1 MLDILHIYDNDSRI
15 EQILD
20 LSDKPGC
27 RIHLSGLSGSA
38 SALVIAPVIRAKSRC
53 HLIVM
58 PDKESAA
65 FFYNDLER
73 MFGEMN
79 LPYPEK
85 QILFFPSSYK
95 RPYEPDQ
102 VNNANVLSRTEVI
115 IRLGSSNH
123 ITVVS
128 YPEALCEKVVEQV
141 YLDKNKLSL
150 HVGETCSM
158 DFLTDVFNAYEFERT
173 DFVIE
178 PGQFSI
184 RGGLVDVFSYADEFP
199 YRIVFDVDVV
209 ESIRRFDPASQ
220 LSKAFLDQISILPDI
235 HSVND
240 GEKRLSILELFPSGS
255 LFWFNDLNYTAERIE
270 NEFIKVSEAYEKLE
284 STIKRSRPEEL
295 FLTREEF
302 LKTSLRCALLEFGR
316 LGNVKNERQISFNTS
331 PQPPINK
338 NFELLKT
345 KLEDRYLDGFQNFIL
360 CDNAKQEERIH
371 KIFDDILTSEEK
383 ENPRFYSTLQFT
395 FHEGFI
401 DNDLRIVCLTDH
413 QIFERYHRYHLREG
427 HSAREALTIK
437 DLYGLKPGDYVSHI
451 DHGIGRFDGLEKI
464 ENDGKIQ
471 EALRIIYKNDDILY
485 VNIHSLH
492 RIARYTGKEG
502 TVPGLNRLGSGA
514 WSKIKENTKKRVKDI
529 ARDLIRLYANR
540 RNSKG
545 FSFTPDTYLQ
555 HELEAS
561 FIFED
566 TPDQL
571 KSTID
576 IKQDME
582 APWPMDRLICGDV
595 GFGKTEVA
603 IRAAFKAVTD
613 SKQVAVLVPTTILA
627 IQHFKTFSDR
637 LRQFPCKVDY
647 INRFRSTNAQK
658 QSIKDLEAGKTD
670 IIIGTHRMLSKDI
683 KFKDLGL
690 LVIDEEQKFGVAA
703 KEKLKLLK
711 VNVDTLTL
719 TATPIP
725 RTLQFSMM
733 GARDLSLINT
743 PPPNRYPIQTELH
756 SFNEDIIRDAIYYEI
771 SRGGQVFFIHNRIQN
786 IMEIAGMIQK
796 YLPDAKIA
804 TAHGQM
810 EGSKLEEIM
819 IGFIEGEYDILVST
833 TIVESGLDIP
843 NVNTIFINEAHHY
856 GLSDLHQLRGRVGRS
871 NKKAFCYLLAPPM
884 TVLTEDARKRLKA
897 IEEFSEL
904 GSGFNIAMR
913 DLDIRGAGNILGGE
927 QSGFISDI
935 GFEMYQKILDEAII
949 ELKQHEFKN
958 DFSEF
963 AGQNYVKD
971 CVIETDLEILIPDEY
986 VSNSSERIYL
996 YKELDNCETE
1006 EVLQKFGDQLIDR
1019 FGPLP
1024 AQTVA
1029 LFDTLRLRWVA
1040 KELGFEKLILKK
1052 QMLTGYFISNPE
1064 SSYFETDKFTRILE
1078 FVKSHQK
1085 SCKMREHGDKLLLSF
1100 TNVNSALRALELL
1113 RCVSAAE

>member
-1 MLDILHIYDNDSRI
+1 MDILHLYDHDSRI
-15 EQILD
+15 AQIL
-20 LSDKPGC
+20 SQSEQKNC

-38 SALVIAPVIRAKSRC
+38 TSLVLAPVIRAKARH
-53 HLIVM
+53 HLIVLQ
-58 PDKESAA
+58 DKETAA

-73 MFGEMN
+73 IFGELE

-85 QILFFPSSYK
+85 QFLFYPSSYK
-95 RPYEPDQ
+95 RPYDPEQ
-102 VNNANVLSRTEVI
+102 VDNANVLSRTEVI
-115 IRLGSSNH
+115 SRLGNNKP

-128 YPEALCEKVVEQV
+128 YPEALCEKVVGQI
-141 YLDKNKLSL
+141 YLDKNKLDL
-150 HVGETCSM
+150 NVGENCGM
-158 DFLTDVFNAYEFERT
+158 DFLTDVFTAYEFERT

-199 YRIVFDVDVV
+199 YRIVFDGDAV
-209 ESIRRFDPASQ
+209 ESIRRFDPSTQ
-220 LSKAFLDQISILPDI
+220 LSKSTLQKISILPNI
-235 HSVND
+235 HALAGD
-240 GEKRLSILELFPSGS
+240 QKRMPVLSLFPPGS

-270 NEFIKVSEAYEKLE
+270 QEFIKVSEVYDKLQ
-284 STIKRSRPEEL
+284 STIARTKPEDL
-295 FLTREEF
+295 FLHRDEF
-302 LKTSLRCALLEFGR
+302 LKTALNWPLIEFGR
-316 LGNVKNERQISFNTS
+316 LSTTKNATQISFNTA
-331 PQPPINK
+331 PQPPFNK
-338 NFELLKT
+338 NFELLKN
-345 KLEDRYLDGFQNFIL
+345 KLEDLYLDGYQNFIL
-360 CDNAKQEERIH
+360 ADNTKQEERIH
-371 KIFDDILTSEEK
+371 KIFDDILTKAEK
-383 ENPRFYSTLQFT
+383 ENPDFYKTLQFT
-395 FHEGFI
+395 LHEGFV
-401 DNDLRIVCLTDH
+401 DQDLRIACFTDH

-427 HSAREALTIK
+427 YTARESLTIK
-437 DLYGLKPGDYVSHI
+437 ELYGLKPGDYVSHI

-464 ENDGKIQ
+464 ENNGQIQ
-471 EALRIIYKNDDILY
+471 EALRIIYKNEDILY

-492 RIARYTGKEG
+492 RIARYTGKDG
-502 TVPGLNRLGSGA
+502 ATPTMSRLGSGV
-514 WSKIKENTKKRVKDI
+514 WNKLKESTKKKVKDI
-529 ARDLIRLYANR
+529 AKDLIRLYAQR
-540 RNSKG
+540 RTAKG
-545 FSFTPDTYLQ
+545 FSYAPDTYLQ
-555 HELEAS
+555 LELEAS

-571 KSTID
+571 KSTLD
-576 IKQDME
+576 VKQDME
-582 APWPMDRLICGDV
+582 AAWPMDRLICGDV

-627 IQHFKTFSDR
+627 LQHYKTFSER
-637 LRQFPCKVDY
+637 LKQFPCKVDY
-647 INRFRSTNAQK
+647 LNRFRSSKAISQAL
-658 QSIKDLEAGKTD
+658 KDLEDGKTD
-670 IIIGTHRMLSKDI
+670 IIIGTHRLLSKDI

-690 LVIDEEQKFGVAA
+690 MVIDEEQKFGVAA
-703 KEKLKLLK
+703 KEKLKQIK

-733 GARDLSLINT
+733 GARDLSVINT
-743 PPPNRYPIQTELH
+743 PPPNRHPIQTELH
-756 SFNEDIIRDAIYYEI
+756 AFNEEIIRDAIHYEI

-786 IMEIAGMIQK
+786 IQEVAGMIQK
-796 YLPDAKIA
+796 YLPDSRVV

-810 EGSKLEEIM
+810 DGGKLEEIM
-819 IGFIEGEYDILVST
+819 LGFIEGEFDVLVAT

-884 TVLTEDARKRLKA
+884 SVLTEEARKRLRA

-913 DLDIRGAGNILGGE
+913 DLDIRGAGNILGAE

-935 GFEMYQKILDEAII
+935 GFEMYQKILDEAIT
-949 ELKQHEFKN
+949 ELKQNEFKAV
-958 DFSEF
+958 FKEF
-963 AGQNYVKD
+963 AEQSYVRD

-1006 EVLQKFGDQLIDR
+1006 DLLQKFQEQLLDR

-1024 AQTVA
+1024 KQTIA
-1029 LFDTLRLRWVA
+1029 LFDTLRLRRLA
-1040 KELGFEKLILKK
+1040 KKSGIEKLILKK
-1052 QMLTGYFISNPE
+1052 QQLTAYFVSNPE
-1064 SSYFETDKFTRILE
+1064 SSYYETEEFTKVLE
-1078 FVKSHQK
+1078 YVKTHAQ
-1085 SCKMREHGDKLLLSF
+1085 SCKMRENGDKLSLTF
-1100 TNVNSALRALELL
+1100 ANIKTALQALEVL
-1113 RCVSAAE
+1113 RQVSGSE